1 MTKKF
6 LLLLMLAWAFTTQ
19 ATINVKVTTSAND
32 THEHFYAKEANA
44 PDMNVHTKIGHY
56 KLTDSI
62 QIRSF
67 FVEAMV
73 LPGDLESMPINAK
86 FTGMELEG
94 ASTKPGSATSFN
106 FKVYV
111 KKLTPEVMVKPTG
124 EFYVGGYDRAVT
136 YYEGEEPYFDGQAI
150 FDDIAAEGGL
160 GTICNADFNRP
171 YTYKGDSLRIGLDM
185 DIPDPMHFYYKQTT
199 AQVADAVSYHVSNFV
214 AIVSDV
220 PMPLNNVCFYPS
232 SLLASYANRFGMAF
246 TPNTLPAFIINYYTN
261 DVTGTY
267 NCEADAVITLLA
279 DGDTIGTAQVTKGD
293 SFAFEALDTERTYTL
308 CINDEAVQEI
318 TFEESDSDI
327 TLEIDE
333 QTLLRGDVNR
343 DDKVNVSDVTT
354 LINMILGVVGKD
366 METADLDAS
375 GKINVTDVTTLINI
389 ILGII
394 TT

>member
-1 MTKKF
+1 MKKI
-6 LLLLMLAWAFTTQ
+6 LLLLTLAWAFTSQ
-19 ATINVKVTTSAND
+19 ATYEVTVTTASND
-32 THEHFYAKEANA
+32 SHEHYYAKEPNG

-73 LPGDLESMPINAK
+73 LPGDLEGMPLNAK
-86 FTGMELEG
+86 FTGIELDG
-94 ASTKPGSATSFN
+94 ASTKPGSATCFN
-106 FKVYV
+106 FKVYI
-111 KKLTPEVMVKPTG
+111 KKLTPEVMVKPGG
-124 EFYVGGYDRAVT
+124 ECYTGGYDRAVT

-160 GTICNADFNRP
+160 GTICDANFSRP

-185 DIPDPMHFYYKQTT
+185 DIPDPMHFYYKQTS

-246 TPNTLPAFIINYYTN
+246 TPNMLPAFIINYYTN
-261 DVTGTY
+261 DITGTY
-267 NCEADAVITLLA
+267 NGENEATVTLMA
-279 DGDTIGTAQVTKGD
+279 EGDTIATAQVSNGAT
-293 SFAFEALDTERTYTL
+293 FAFESLDTERIYTL
-308 CINDEAVQEI
+308 YVNDEPVQEL
-318 TFEESDSDI
+318 TFAEPDQDI
-327 TLEIDE
+327 NLEINE
-333 QTLLRGDVNR
+333 ETLLLGDVNR
-343 DDKVNVSDVTT
+343 DGAVNVSDVTALINMILGVTEKDMESADVDGNTLVNVSDVTT
-354 LINMILGVVGKD
+354 LV
-366 METADLDAS
+366 
-375 GKINVTDVTTLINI
+375 NI

-394 TT
+394 S

>member
-1 MTKKF
+1 MKKI
-6 LLLLMLAWAFTTQ
+6 LLLLTLAWAFTSQ
-19 ATINVKVTTSAND
+19 AAYEVTVTTAAND
-32 THEHFYAKEANA
+32 SREHYYAKEPNG

-73 LPGDLESMPINAK
+73 LPGDLEGMPLNAK
-86 FTGMELEG
+86 FTGIELDG
-94 ASTKPGSATSFN
+94 ASTKPGSATCFN
-106 FKVYV
+106 FKVYI
-111 KKLTPEVMVKPTG
+111 KKLTLEVMVKPGG
-124 EFYVGGYDRAVT
+124 ECYTGGYDRAVT

-160 GTICNADFNRP
+160 GTICDANFSRP

-185 DIPDPMHFYYKQTT
+185 DIPDPMHFYYKQTS

-246 TPNTLPAFIINYYTN
+246 TPNMLPAFIINYYTN
-261 DVTGTY
+261 DITGTY
-267 NCEADAVITLLA
+267 NGENEATVTLIA
-279 DGDTIGTAQVTKGD
+279 EGDTIATAQVSKGAT
-293 SFAFEALDTERTYTL
+293 FAFESLDTDRIYTL
-308 CINDEAVQEI
+308 YVNDEPVQEL
-318 TFEESDSDI
+318 TFAEPDQDI
-327 TLEIDE
+327 NLEINE
-333 QTLLRGDVNR
+333 ETMLLGDVNR
-343 DDKVNVSDVTT
+343 DGAVNVSDVTALINMILGVTEKDMESADVDCNTLVNVSDVTT
-354 LINMILGVVGKD
+354 LV
-366 METADLDAS
+366 
-375 GKINVTDVTTLINI
+375 NI

-394 TT
+394 S